1 MRSRRMAM
9 FCSQLKSLSPSS
21 GPNPDQF
28 ENLANMRAHERGTGA
43 EIWRQTGGEIDAFV
57 MSAGN
62 PNPNPHSNPN
72 PNPNPNPDLNP
83 YPYPNPNPNP
93 NPTAA
98 GGRWPLGILLGYPTP
113 LCSATARHTGLL
125 WRESPGVPAL
135 RA

>member
-1 MRSRRMAM
+1 M

-57 MSAGN
+57 MSAG
-62 PNPNPHSNPN
+62 
-72 PNPNPNPDLNP
+72 
-83 YPYPNPNPNP
+83 
-93 NPTAA
+93 TAA
-98 GGRWPLGILLGYPTP
+98 CGGGLLGYPSP
-113 LCSATARHTGLL
+113 LCSTTARHTGLL

>member
-9 FCSQLKSLSPSS
+9 FCSELKSLSPSS

-62 PNPNPHSNPN
+62 PNPNPHSNPKPK

-83 YPYPNPNPNP
+83 YPYPYPYPYPNPNP

-98 GGRWPLGILLGYPTP
+98 GGRWPLRIP
-113 LCSATARHTGLL
+113 LPSLQRHS
-125 WRESPGVPAL
+125 SPHRPPLA
-135 RA
+135 

>member
-43 EIWRQTGGEIDAFV
+43 EIWRQTGGKIDAFV

-72 PNPNPNPDLNP
+72 PNPNPQ
-83 YPYPNPNPNP
+83 
-93 NPTAA
+93 
-98 GGRWPLGILLGYPTP
+98 
-113 LCSATARHTGLL
+113 S
-125 WRESPGVPAL
+125 
-135 RA
+135 

>member
-21 GPNPDQF
+21 GPNADQF

-57 MSAGN
+57 MSAG
-62 PNPNPHSNPN
+62 
-72 PNPNPNPDLNP
+72 
-83 YPYPNPNPNP
+83 
-93 NPTAA
+93 TAA
-98 GGRWPLGILLGYPTP
+98 GGRWPLGILLGYPSP

-125 WRESPGVPAL
+125 WRKSPGVPAL